1 MAWILMFSGR
11 NSNFR
16 QGPAVERCTL
26 FGGGGG
32 GWLLFFSLLFS
43 STFYIVV
50 YLHGTESLLLG
61 EMARFINVVGGVRTI
76 TSTT

>member
-1 MAWILMFSGR
+1 MAEADS
-11 NSNFR
+11 
-16 QGPAVERCTL
+16 C
-26 FGGGGG
+26 
-32 GWLLFFSLLFS
+32 FFFIYFFFS

-61 EMARFINVVGGVRTI
+61 EMARFINVVSDVGAI

>member
-1 MAWILMFSGR
+1 MAEADG
-11 NSNFR
+11 
-16 QGPAVERCTL
+16 C
-26 FGGGGG
+26 
-32 GWLLFFSLLFS
+32 FFFIFFFS

-61 EMARFINVVGGVRTI
+61 EMARFINVVGGVGAI